1 MVRFRTLSG
10 AKVLAITAL
19 LIAVAA
25 VAACGSDD
33 SSVVSGGDDE
43 GGPPKVIR
51 MIESAQIFT
60 EDDVKAIGWKPQR
73 DLLLE
78 YPGTTLAKWGFLNT
92 KEVGVLIYVTPE
104 DARTLGIEA
113 AAAQTFRRAEDE
125 QAPDEGID
133 RISCRQAQGQ
143 SAVKAITD
151 VPSKAFL
158 ASYLDP
164 EAVESGEVQGQGYC
178 PNRYPT
184 YNDYTVI
191 GNLVMMCEGD
201 GRNLVEPSTN
211 CKELEKWLTE

>member
-1 MVRFRTLSG
+1 MSWSRNVSRVQ
-10 AKVLAITAL
+10 VLAVTAL
-19 LIAVAA
+19 LVALVAVA
-25 VAACGSDD
+25 CGTDD
-33 SSVVSGGDDE
+33 TSIVSGG
-43 GGPPKVIR
+43 GGNEDNPKVVR
-51 MIESAQIFT
+51 MVESSQVFT
-60 EDDVKAIGWKPQR
+60 VDDMKAIGWKAQR
-73 DLLLE
+73 DFVLE
-78 YPGTTLAKWGFLNT
+78 YPGTTVAKWGFLNS
-92 KEVGVLIYVTPE
+92 KEVGVLIYVTAE

-113 AAAQTFRRAEDE
+113 AAAQTFRRAEDD

-211 CKELEKWLTE
+211 CKELEKWLTK

>member
-19 LIAVAA
+19 LIVVAA

-33 SSVVSGGDDE
+33 SSVVSGGGDD
-43 GGPPKVIR
+43 GSSPKVIR
-51 MIESAQIFT
+51 MVESAQIFT

-92 KEVGVLIYVTPE
+92 KEVGVLIYVTAE

-113 AAAQTFRRAEDE
+113 AAAQTFRRAEDD

-133 RISCRQAQGQ
+133 RISCRQATRQG
-143 SAVKAITD
+143 AVKAITD

-201 GRNLVEPSTN
+201 GRSLVQPSTN
-211 CKELEKWLTE
+211 CKELEKWLTK

>member
-10 AKVLAITAL
+10 AKVLAVTAL
-19 LIAVAA
+19 LIVVAA

-33 SSVVSGGDDE
+33 SSVVSGGGDD
-43 GGPPKVIR
+43 GSSPKVIR
-51 MIESAQIFT
+51 MVESAQIFT
-60 EDDVKAIGWKPQR
+60 EDDVKAIGWKPQK

-92 KEVGVLIYVTPE
+92 KEVGVLIYVTAE

-113 AAAQTFRRAEDE
+113 AAAQTFRRAEDD

-151 VPSKAFL
+151 VASKAFL

-191 GNLVMMCEGD
+191 GNLVMMCESD

-211 CKELEKWLTE
+211 CKELEKWLTK